1 MMAPQTC
8 VFCLS
13 QNAMEIR
20 YDKRGKPYLICR
32 LCFTRSFIRCID
44 AVRGLAVVPWLIDTA
59 LAERKNTPAFRDRF
73 DSMIASMQRE
83 VKAAGV
89 APPARSTHNG
99 LPEGRLPVP
108 FVLGEIEGK

>member
-13 QNAMEIR
+13 GNAMEIR
-20 YDKRGKPYLICR
+20 YDKHGKPYLICR

-44 AVRGLAVVPWLIDTA
+44 AVRGLAVVPWLLDTA
-59 LAERKNTPAFRDRF
+59 LAERQNSPAFRDRF
-73 DSMIASMQRE
+73 DSMITALQRE

-89 APPARSTHNG
+89 APPARSSQIG

-108 FVLGEIEGK
+108 FVLGEIQEK

>member
-1 MMAPQTC
+1 
-8 VFCLS
+8 
-13 QNAMEIR
+13 
-20 YDKRGKPYLICR
+20 
-32 LCFTRSFIRCID
+32 
-44 AVRGLAVVPWLIDTA
+44 
-59 LAERKNTPAFRDRF
+59 
-73 DSMIASMQRE
+73 MIASMQRE